1 MAVIGNYVTLTLS
14 LSHTV
19 PTPGVN
25 VTNVTNSQVEYE
37 TIANGSATRVITGYE
52 VFRFGVPMIG
62 EYVNTGRGMNV
73 TISSAVPGAL
83 YRITA
88 WALGNNGSRNV
99 SLAVKNVTAGEARKL
114 VGYSVNLIN
123 KRIRTS
129 PKYKQQGVHNL
140 KV

>member
-123 KRIRTS
+123 KRIHTS